1 VTPVLSVTHTC
12 AAVAPEVDQLK
23 VNVQVPPGVV
33 TVQGLGLALIVPV
46 WATGAGTDTFTED
59 SDAPRLPL
67 E

>member
-1 VTPVLSVTHTC
+1 MTPVLSVTHTC

-33 TVQGLGLALIVPV
+33 TVHGFGLALIVPV
-46 WATGAGTDTFTED
+46 WATGAGTETLTEPNE
-59 SDAPRLPL
+59 APWLPL

>member
-1 VTPVLSVTHTC
+1 
-12 AAVAPEVDQLK
+12 
-23 VNVQVPPGVV
+23 VQVPPGVV